1 MTFEE
6 NADKAALLLLL
17 EEADREREVLEE
29 TFPNLEELVHNLR
42 NQQNLQ
48 IDEEGGHLR
57 LKTGIVLDLFQ
68 DIPPQV
74 RDRTREKVE
83 KVDSDFFSYDYEAT
97 ERPIADLT
105 KSSIDPDNIK
115 DFRPEP
121 ALPIVWEDRMESSNT
136 RDKRSWQ
143 VCPDDAVSQL
153 ENGRIV
159 IEDELAP
166 GTILAAVK
174 DPFNMIRI
182 HEGLKFSIKHY
193 TEQDEVKW
201 VTTDQEGR
209 ERITQRCLDKLSQP
223 KRRFTKE
230 AVKNILDNFEG
241 RTGREGRNWD
251 QDPYYL
257 FTRNSLRLIGMDAQY
272 TGAPGMKTR
281 SDITTF
287 APINVAIEVK
297 SPAESKVN
305 KKAVRQAFDSSI
317 PFTSELEGDVYQAAI
332 GAEISGDAIE
342 LSEMYEQAR
351 DIRIP
356 LITGRTL
363 LFLVLMDVHESLTV
377 EDLRFLF
384 GELYGEVTADDI
396 HEMYERHIE
405 REQSGE
411 VVLEFVDYC
420 L

>member
-1 MTFEE
+1 MKFDKNT
-6 NADKAALLLLL
+6 DKAALLLLL
-17 EEADREREVLEE
+17 EEADRDRELLEKE
-29 TFPNLEELVHNLR
+29 FSNLEELVRDLR
-42 NQQNLQ
+42 NQQGLQ
-48 IDEEGGHLR
+48 IDEEGRYIR

-74 RDRTREKVE
+74 RDQARKKVE
-83 KVDSDFFSYDYEAT
+83 QIDPDFFSFDYEAT

-115 DFRPEP
+115 DFRPDP
-121 ALPIVWEDRMESSNT
+121 ALPIVWEDRMDSSNT

-143 VCPDDAVSQL
+143 VCPDDAVRQL

-166 GTILAAVK
+166 GTILAAIK
-174 DPFNMIRI
+174 DPFNMIQI
-182 HEGLKFSIKHY
+182 HKGLKFSIEHY
-193 TEQDEVKW
+193 TEQDDVKW

-209 ERITQRCLDKLSQP
+209 NKITRRCLDEFSQP

-230 AVKNILDNFEG
+230 SIKSILNNFEE
-241 RTGREGRNWD
+241 RTGRESRNWD

-287 APINVAIEVK
+287 DPINIAIEVK

-332 GAEISGDAIE
+332 GAKISGDAKE
-342 LSEMYEQAR
+342 LSEMYEQGR

-356 LITGRTL
+356 LITERIL
-363 LFLVLMDVHESLTV
+363 LFLVLMDAHESLTV

-384 GELYGEVTADDI
+384 GELYGEVTAEDI
-396 HEMYERHIE
+396 RSMYESHIK
-405 REQSGE
+405 REGSGE
-411 VVLEFVDYC
+411 VALEFVDYC